1 MSLNCKE
8 ISISLIIAF
17 CVIFSTL
24 LAWKTPYR
32 KTNRTHFLWKLMAL
46 SGLFFSIGLAI
57 LVAIL
62 PQSPLNILSWII
74 YDFLISFVLCLEIP
88 AYLRISK
95 YDEKLVGVLKDLRS
109 ELIKMR
115 FSFAPS
121 LESLKKKKNEN
132 ASSLKEENVDKL
144 LDDFITSCDKM
155 NNLDVNLWNLT
166 LNETSSLIDD
176 VTKRS
181 KHPFPKLIDIL
192 ALSGL
197 SILLAQLLKLLG

>member
-1 MSLNCKE
+1 
-8 ISISLIIAF
+8 
-17 CVIFSTL
+17 
-24 LAWKTPYR
+24 
-32 KTNRTHFLWKLMAL
+32 MAL